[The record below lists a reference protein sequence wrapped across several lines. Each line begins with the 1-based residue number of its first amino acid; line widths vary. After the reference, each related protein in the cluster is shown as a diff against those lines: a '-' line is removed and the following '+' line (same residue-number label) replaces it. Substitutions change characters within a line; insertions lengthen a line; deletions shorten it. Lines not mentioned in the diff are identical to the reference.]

1 MLTPAHPHFLSKLV
15 TIPWNELLAPLD
27 KAKSLLEVKDGNTF
41 LDLMAKQV
49 IRTREECGEHVK
61 FVLINSY
68 STSDDTIAFLR
79 TKYPDL
85 AAEEGLELL
94 QNNVPK
100 LDAETYEVS

>member
-1 MLTPAHPHFLSKLV
+1 
-15 TIPWNELLAPLD
+15 
-27 KAKSLLEVKDGNTF
+27 
-41 LDLMAKQV
+41 MAKQV

-61 FVLINSY
+61 FVLMNSY